1 MPRLYVPSAR
11 GVAMTRE
18 CPVCHSAMSL
28 KRIPHVQTWEDR
40 VVVFENVPAEVCGR
54 CGEVLFAGPVVDRLN
69 KVLWALSPATR
80 TMEVPVYDFSTA

>member
-1 MPRLYVPSAR
+1 
-11 GVAMTRE
+11 MTRE